1 MSKKTLFR
9 WIKVLVL
16 LYCLAGIAIYYGQE
30 RLIFHP
36 VKADRNTWYHFDQ
49 PSTELNL
56 NYDQNT
62 NLNIVEFR
70 ATDRPADSVAKG
82 VVLFFHGNA
91 GNIAG
96 WASNAPDFTTKGY
109 EVWMMDYPGY
119 GKSTGTLDEQSL
131 YKYSLLFYKLARSRW
146 RPDQI
151 ILCGRSLGTGIATQ
165 LAAVRDCRRLI
176 LEAPYY
182 DIPSLF
188 RRYLPIYPYGMMLKF
203 HLPTFEYLRR
213 VTAPVTIFHGDR
225 DHTIPHSN
233 SERLTPLLKSGDE
246 YLTVSGAGHND
257 LNGLPYFRAKLDSL
271 LAH

>member
-1 MSKKTLFR
+1 MNKKKLFR
-9 WIKVLVL
+9 WVKVFVL
-16 LYCLAGIAIYYGQE
+16 LYCTAGIILYYSQE

-36 VKADRNTWYHFDQ
+36 VKVERNTWYHFDQ

-70 ATDRPADSVAKG
+70 ATDRPKDSVARG

-96 WASNAPDFTTKGY
+96 WASDAADFTSNGY

-119 GKSTGTLDEQSL
+119 GKSTGTFDEPSI
-131 YKYSLLFYKLARSRW
+131 YKYSLVFYKLARSRW
-146 RPDQI
+146 NPDQI
-151 ILCGRSLGTGIATQ
+151 VLCGRSLGSGIAAQ
-165 LAAVRDCRRLI
+165 LGAVRDCRRLI

-182 DIPSLF
+182 DIPALF
-188 RRYLPIYPYGMMLKF
+188 RRYLPIYPYGAMLKF
-203 HLPTFEYLRR
+203 HFPTYEYLPR

-225 DHTIPHSN
+225 DRTILPSN
-233 SERLTPLLKSGDE
+233 SEKLRPLLKPGDE
-246 YLTVSGAGHND
+246 YVIIPGAGHNN
-257 LNGLPYFRAKLDSL
+257 LNTLPYFRKKLDSL
-271 LAH
+271 LAL

>member
-1 MSKKTLFR
+1 MNKKILFR
-9 WIKVLVL
+9 WIKVVVL
-16 LYCLAGIAIYYGQE
+16 LYCLAGIATYYGQE

-36 VKADRNTWYHFDQ
+36 QKAEPNTWYHFDK
-49 PSTELNL
+49 PATELNL

-62 NLNIVEFR
+62 NLNIVEFK

-91 GNIAG
+91 GNISG
-96 WASNAPDFTTKGY
+96 WASDANDFTAKGY

-119 GKSTGTLDEQSL
+119 GKSTGTLDEPSM

-146 RPDQI
+146 KPGQI
-151 ILCGRSLGTGIATQ
+151 IICGRSIGTGIAAQ

-176 LEAPYY
+176 LECPYY

-188 RRYLPIYPYGMMLKF
+188 RRYLPIYPYGAMLHF
-203 HLPTFEYLRR
+203 HFPTYEYLPK

-225 DHTIPHSN
+225 DRTILHSN
-233 SERLTPLLKSGDE
+233 SERLARLLKPGDE
-246 YLTVSGAGHND
+246 FLTVVGAGHND
-257 LNGLPYFRAKLDSL
+257 LNAGPWFKAKLDSL
-271 LAH
+271 LAR

>member
-1 MSKKTLFR
+1 MNKKKLFR
-9 WIKVLVL
+9 WLKVFVL
-16 LYCLAGIAIYYGQE
+16 LYCGVGIILYYGQE

-62 NLNIVEFR
+62 NLNIVEFK
-70 ATDRPADSVAKG
+70 ATARPGDSVARG
-82 VVLFFHGNA
+82 VVLFFHGNS
-91 GNIAG
+91 GNIAS
-96 WASNAPDFTTKGY
+96 WASNARDFTTKGY
-109 EVWMMDYPGY
+109 EVWMMDYPGF
-119 GKSTGTLDEQSL
+119 GKSTGSLDESSI
-131 YKYSLLFYKLARSRW
+131 YKYSLVFYKLARSRW
-146 RPDQI
+146 KPDQI

-188 RRYLPIYPYGMMLKF
+188 RRYLPIYPYGTMIKF
-203 HLPTFEYLRR
+203 HFPTYEYLPR

-225 DHTIPHSN
+225 DRTIPASN
-233 SERLTPLLKSGDE
+233 SATLRPLLKPGDE
-246 YLTVSGAGHND
+246 YLVVTGAGHND
-257 LNGLPYFRAKLDSL
+257 LNTLPYFREKLDSL
-271 LAH
+271 LR